1 VAIQKAA
8 PLLPPCN
15 STIIGVTIFSLYH
28 SPLYL
33 FASLKTDCR
42 NSKKIHARSLTTSYL
57 EQSLGITLQYT
68 MKIFLAAE
76 DTGAI
81 KEVVFDEGMDT
92 SVQDG
97 PQPLITSFA
106 ALGKLK
112 HIQKLAL
119 VTTSKG
125 TKYIAAA
132 RKNGTIEVYP
142 YLLTEE
148 STPIFVYS
156 AEGAEKCP
164 WIGLTQYDDNT
175 VVAGLEDGR
184 LFFLDVSKVTIES
197 DKPYDAPTASVKG
210 PLACFAL
217 DRELYPGKIAVG
229 GKERDLEVFG
239 WAVKGDEVTVR
250 SEFQA
255 RNVKSNEIDM
265 RVPVWISGILFQ
277 ASDKDG
283 FRVITATRH
292 GQIRVYETWHGKR
305 PKWDFKVTKDPLR
318 TLAPG
323 MDASNVVSSDAHSS
337 TFKFN
342 FADNEKIV
350 LKNKDNNQNKE
361 HNRKSPCV
369 VEKFPGSLGAVL
381 HLVTTDNGLLA
392 TVGLDR
398 YLRIFD
404 LETTECTAKMFVG
417 TQVSSLLFV
426 DTERKTAQEK
436 HVEETAEK
444 EDDELWND
452 LDKVEKKSNKRRVAG
467 NDEGKKKLKS
477 A

>member
-1 VAIQKAA
+1 
-8 PLLPPCN
+8 
-15 STIIGVTIFSLYH
+15 
-28 SPLYL
+28 
-33 FASLKTDCR
+33 
-42 NSKKIHARSLTTSYL
+42 
-57 EQSLGITLQYT
+57 

-106 ALGKLK
+106 ALGKQK

-119 VTTSKG
+119 ITTAKG

-148 STPIFVYS
+148 STPIFVFTP
-156 AEGAEKCP
+156 EGADKSA

-175 VVAGLEDGR
+175 VVAGLEDGQ
-184 LFFLDVSKVTIES
+184 LFFLDVSVITVES
-197 DKPYDAPTASVKG
+197 DKPYEAPTASVKG
-210 PLACFAL
+210 PLACFAV
-217 DRELYPGKIAVG
+217 DKALYPGKIAVG
-229 GKERDLEVFG
+229 GKERDLEVFE
-239 WAVKGDEVTVR
+239 WTVKGSEATVK
-250 SEFQA
+250 SEFQG
-255 RNVKSNEIDM
+255 RNVKATDIDM

-277 ASDKDG
+277 KAEKGG
-283 FRVITATRH
+283 FRVITATRL
-292 GQIRVYETWHGKR
+292 GQIRVYESSHGKR
-305 PKWDFKVTKDPLR
+305 PRWDFKVTNDPLR

-323 MDASNVVSSDAHSS
+323 LDDSNVVSSDAHSL

-342 FADNEKIV
+342 FATNEKIV
-350 LKNKDNNQNKE
+350 LKNKNNNQNKE
-361 HNRKSPCV
+361 HNRKAPCT

-404 LETTECTAKMFVG
+404 LESTECTAKMFVG

-426 DTERKTAQEK
+426 DTERKTAEEK

-452 LDKVEKKSNKRRVAG
+452 LEKVEKKSKKRKVAE